1 MSTVALRGIL
11 AYDETANEWSWKG
24 RWLFGD
30 SVPVSKESGEGENA
44 APVARVPKSKQNAK
58 KKDTS
63 QPFLYKWQE
72 ASEPS
77 AVPVPSLNVKIIG
90 ADDEDQIDGEPEATP
105 ATPMDIDPPTTQSVS
120 EKDDNKAQQEQ
131 SLPLG
136 DDSKSENP
144 PADITI
150 ETAKGA
156 EDKVALETIAPD
168 PSIGTREKAETTETS
183 ETNTTKSEPPKPT
196 TTPPAAPMNTKTP
209 SETAVSDDKMQI
221 DKPKD
226 DRETISPTTPKAE
239 EKEKPTMEKA
249 TTESEAPPLVLKE
262 IEKKTEK
269 EKVDDKEKKS
279 DFMPD
284 AKPVKETSEKK
295 VAGVVADGIKTE
307 VERTKKE
314 EEKSA
319 QKTKNESTTAPTE
332 TTSMDMEPGTDD
344 KAVKQKS
351 DAPPKVTFADIIPKF
366 LNAADKYN
374 NKGNKNVCPSSG
386 QWKGHFENV
395 IPGKR
400 SGRNKAPQAP
410 IIQKIEENF
419 YLFLNATP
427 SSIEILEPNSDGP
440 PLDLFAFE
448 TTTKGHI
455 PKITAKAE
463 EVPKD
468 GPKPETTAE
477 NTDKPTEVSSEAEN
491 DNTKPKE
498 AISLVQVRGCGEN
511 EFGTFEIMGY
521 LDLNTMVMEIQR
533 QYVVTEI
540 QAVSPAVTRRRRS
553 SLTAGSL
560 QEGPRPHSTRKRN
573 PTWKRASYDPEEDR
587 RRKRSRPLPGQKQGS
602 PMSIDANGNFIPATD
617 ANGFPLAN
625 SSIPFTINPDQSAS
639 SGILLGKFDA
649 TATSMSGRST
659 AGKGQKSRLVL
670 PTQAKAAGSTNTDAS
685 GRRRSASTGAIRTKR
700 RSSGMGKSGSN
711 AASTKSGSTYIRLPA
726 VGDPKKARW
735 RAAHFLY
742 YQRDDP
748 EQRALLLQQQQEQ
761 ADNANQNGTNGTTPN
776 AKLPPPKP
784 KYVIYEGEMVD
795 SKREGRGICL
805 FTDGTLYE
813 GEWKRNKEHGYGKL
827 MSSDRKQIIY
837 EGEWERGRMQG
848 TGTYYYG
855 SSDPLKP
862 GSRYVGEF
870 RENLRNGMGRYF
882 LADGSVYDGQWRD
895 GVMNGLG
902 IFTWPDLSMYDGVWK
917 DGKRNGQ
924 GLLKKADGFIYDGQ
938 WVNNTM
944 EGRGIAIYPN
954 GQKYEGSFSNGRRE
968 GRGTIVFTNGAVYE
982 GRFRDD
988 AVDGQGTMKMSR
1000 TMIVPREEADEKIA
1014 KKEKKKEGET
1024 ADEVKKE
1031 DFMIPISFQSD
1042 MTRILTKTGFM

>member
-30 SVPVSKESGEGENA
+30 CVPVPKAGAEGESTA
-44 APVARVPKSKQNAK
+44 LVTSAPRSKQNAK
-58 KKDTS
+58 MKDTS

-90 ADDEDQIDGEPEATP
+90 ADDEEEVDEEPEAAP
-105 ATPMDIDPPTTQSVS
+105 ATPMDVEPPTTQRTP
-120 EKDDNKAQQEQ
+120 EKESIKPQQEQ
-131 SLPLG
+131 SISLG
-136 DDSKSENP
+136 NDSKSEKP
-144 PADITI
+144 SAVVKD

-156 EDKVALETIAPD
+156 EDKVAGETTGRD
-168 PSIGTREKAETTETS
+168 PSSETKEKTQTTEID
-183 ETNTTKSEPPKPT
+183 TTKPEQPKPT
-196 TTPPAAPMNTKTP
+196 TAPPAAPMDPKTP
-209 SETAVSDDKMQI
+209 SDTTVSDDIMQI

-226 DRETISPTTPKAE
+226 DKETVPPTTLKVEEKTKAE
-239 EKEKPTMEKA
+239 IEIETA
-249 TTESEAPPLVLKE
+249 TTESAPPPSVPKE
-262 IEKKTEK
+262 NEKMAEEKKVDDNEKKTGSLPVVEPSK
-269 EKVDDKEKKS
+269 ESAENKVSEVLADG
-279 DFMPD
+279 
-284 AKPVKETSEKK
+284 VKEE
-295 VAGVVADGIKTE
+295 A
-307 VERTKKE
+307 VEPKKE
-314 EEKSA
+314 EEKS
-319 QKTKNESTTAPTE
+319 TE
-332 TTSMDMEPGTDD
+332 TTKDTSTPADATTPMDIEPSTDVS
-344 KAVKQKS
+344 KTSKPKPE
-351 DAPPKVTFADIIPKF
+351 APPKVTFADIIPEF
-366 LNAADKYN
+366 LNATDKYS
-374 NKGNKNVCPSSG
+374 NKDNKKVCPSSG
-386 QWKGHFENV
+386 QWKGYFENV

-400 SGRNKAPQAP
+400 SGRNKAPQP
-410 IIQKIEENF
+410 PTIQRVEENF

-427 SSIEILEPNSDGP
+427 SSNEIPEPSSDN
-440 PLDLFAFE
+440 PLPDLFAFE
-448 TTTKGHI
+448 TTTKDHI
-455 PKITAKAE
+455 PKLDVKAE

-468 GPKPETTAE
+468 EPKKETTAE
-477 NTDKPTEVSSEAEN
+477 STEKNAEVSFTPKN

-498 AISLVQVRGCGEN
+498 TISLVQVRGCGEN

-533 QYVVTEI
+533 QYVVTEL

-553 SLTAGSL
+553 SATVDSL

-587 RRKRSRPLPGQKQGS
+587 RRKRTRPLPGQKQGS
-602 PMSIDANGNFIPATD
+602 PMSIDANGNLIPVTD
-617 ANGFPLAN
+617 ANGVPIAN

-649 TATSMSGRST
+649 TASSMLGGST

-670 PTQAKAAGSTNTDAS
+670 PTQAKAAGGATTNAS

-748 EQRALLLQQQQEQ
+748 EQRALLLQQQQQQ
-761 ADNANQNGTNGTTPN
+761 AGEGANPNGSNGITPN

-805 FTDGTLYE
+805 FTDGTFYE

-1000 TMIVPREEADEKIA
+1000 TMIVPREEADEKIV

-1024 ADEVKKE
+1024 AEEVKKE